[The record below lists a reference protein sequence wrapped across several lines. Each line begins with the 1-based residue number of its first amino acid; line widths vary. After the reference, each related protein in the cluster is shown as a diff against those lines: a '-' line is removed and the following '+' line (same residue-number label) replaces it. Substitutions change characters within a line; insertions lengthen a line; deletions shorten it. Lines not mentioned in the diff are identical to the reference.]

1 MERIFLNLLNLS
13 LTAAGL
19 IAAILLLRP
28 LFKKAPRWMCCALWG
43 LVALRL
49 LCPFSIE
56 STLSIAPRTELVTEA
71 IGYDRPAEE
80 WIAPSVE
87 NASPIVT
94 PIVPSTTPQTSP
106 TPATPAPIVTKTPV
120 QAAVTAAT
128 WAWLCGAV
136 SLLLYGLSSTLRL
149 RNRLRTAVREE
160 ENVWLSDRVAA
171 PFVMG
176 LFRPRI
182 YLPFDLSNEE
192 RALVLAHERA
202 HLARGDH
209 FGKALGFFLL
219 SMHWFNPLMWVAY
232 SLLCRDMELACDE
245 RATKAMDD
253 EARRAYSSALLNY
266 TIRRPFIAA
275 APLAFGAVGTKER
288 VKHVL
293 KYKKPTI
300 WIVALAVVA
309 CALLTIGFMT
319 VPLSKAK
326 SSNDGIPRFEVL
338 EATNN
343 EDVQITMTDIVKY
356 NGSVRLRLRITGAKQ
371 WDAYVKDFDDKTDTL
386 HRQKGERWV
395 DCRTTDEHNTLYN
408 WTPWHTVGNKELRED
423 SGLFYIVD
431 WEIDLCDYNLSK
443 EGVYRFEADLSILS
457 VENSEPLLIKTV
469 PIAITFRFLGAD
481 TLIAPAT
488 DTGYY
493 PTACLYWNEHNTEDE
508 DDALA
513 AAQQQLWHFL
523 VDEFTIAGEAIE
535 SPSLVPH
542 EATPEV
548 LIDRDVYRGY
558 RVLDNREDIGYRL
571 YVDVDNY
578 EMTDRLWLECVDE
591 NGVCQYVYE
600 LKPGNFYERSKLRMR
615 FIQADRRA
623 EMQQVS

>member
-1 MERIFLNLLNLS
+1 MERIFLDLLNLS
-13 LTAAGL
+13 LTAGCL

-56 STLSIAPRTELVTEA
+56 STLSIAPRTELVSEA
-71 IGYDRPAEE
+71 IGYDRPTTEP
-80 WIAPSVE
+80 IAPSVE
-87 NASPIVT
+87 SEAPTVT
-94 PIVPSTTPQTSP
+94 PTVPSTTPQTSP
-106 TPATPAPIVTKTPV
+106 SPATPAPVTTKTPV

-219 SMHWFNPLMWVAY
+219 SVHWFNPLMWVAY

-309 CALLTIGFMT
+309 CVLLTIGFMT
-319 VPLSKAK
+319 VPKTDAQVTA
-326 SSNDGIPRFEVL
+326 PFRVL
-338 EATNN
+338 EADSDMEGVSLSLLSLVMREGTVYAQV
-343 EDVQITMTDIVKY
+343 ETTIDKAPYRGDFQITTY
-356 NGSVRLRLRITGAKQ
+356 P
-371 WDAYVKDFDDKTDTL
+371 DATSLY
-386 HRQKGERWV
+386 RQEGEAWV
-395 DCRTTDEHNTLYN
+395 DCRTTPADTTVTATSESGRGDTDKKTVIH
-408 WTPWHTVGNKELRED
+408 HTFSLAD
-423 SGLFYIVD
+423 FD
-431 WEIDLCDYNLSK
+431 CSK
-443 EGVYRFEADLSILS
+443 AGVYRLERKIDLGNANGANTQSVAMSITFECDGAETMVNHTDGSTFYPADCVYLAEEGDFAEALQAEQEKAHLFAKRVSADKSRVFQVGEWSIEDGNLVRVEADNLPFST
-457 VENSEPLLIKTV
+457 VGYETVYGRRLLD
-469 PIAITFRFLGAD
+469 ANGN
-481 TLIAPAT
+481 
-488 DTGYY
+488 DTGYRFY
-493 PTACLYWNEHNTEDE
+493 TPDCSLADFSLGNAPLWFAYFEGDTCTAAYRMQPCGNT
-508 DDALA
+508 
-513 AAQQQLWHFL
+513 
-523 VDEFTIAGEAIE
+523 
-535 SPSLVPH
+535 
-542 EATPEV
+542 
-548 LIDRDVYRGY
+548 RDVALMYSLM
-558 RVLDNREDIGYRL
+558 VQP
-571 YVDVDNY
+571 
-578 EMTDRLWLECVDE
+578 DE
-591 NGVCQYVYE
+591 LG
-600 LKPGNFYERSKLRMR
+600 
-615 FIQADRRA
+615 
-623 EMQQVS
+623 